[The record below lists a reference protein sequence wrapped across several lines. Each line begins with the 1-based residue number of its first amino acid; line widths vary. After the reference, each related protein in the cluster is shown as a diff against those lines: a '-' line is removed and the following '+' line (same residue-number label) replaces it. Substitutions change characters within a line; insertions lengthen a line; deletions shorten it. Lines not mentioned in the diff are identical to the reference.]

1 MSGKILIT
9 GCAKTG
15 TTLVRRLFNAFHL
28 KVFNQSEISLDKLI
42 KSDCDVGK
50 RRSSTIFSNLL
61 EEKELRRQIALIQKH
76 NIRIV
81 NIVRDKASTLKSTN
95 GYVTEERYDE
105 CMRQARELSQHI
117 DYTIAYS
124 DLISNPDHVQG
135 AVSKA
140 LNLRIVHKWSDF
152 PDWFD
157 GSEEPVGGNLDVDI
171 YRLRRIG
178 EEA

>member
-1 MSGKILIT
+1 M
-9 GCAKTG
+9 
-15 TTLVRRLFNAFHL
+15 
-28 KVFNQSEISLDKLI
+28 
-42 KSDCDVGK
+42 
-50 RRSSTIFSNLL
+50 
-61 EEKELRRQIALIQKH
+61 
-76 NIRIV
+76 

-105 CMRQARELSQHI
+105 CMKQARELAQHI

-124 DLISNPDHVQG
+124 DLISDPDHVQG

-157 GSEEPVGGNLDVDI
+157 GSEELDDGILDVDI

-178 EEA
+178 EEV

>member
-1 MSGKILIT
+1 MNGKILIT

-15 TTLVRRLFNAFHL
+15 TTLVRRLFNAFDL

-50 RRSSTIFSNLL
+50 RRSATIFSNLL

-76 NIRIV
+76 NIRVV

-117 DYTIAYS
+117 DYTISYS
-124 DLISNPDHVQG
+124 DLISNPDNVQG

-178 EEA
+178 EEV